1 MSQNQTTPVYETTG
15 REIPFD
21 LEAIFNTYEDYVSKD
36 VYQGKLKE
44 DEVTIFYGLEV
55 KQYRSGA
62 FLIAKKRTVYSHVDV
77 APIGAIVR
85 YVYRRGPSKHDYYYF
100 RKYFLV
106 APGKYKVSLD
116 IKGQN
121 VEVEV
126 ENLMPL
132 PEPSERDIAEA
143 KAEIRNRGWKLSEY
157 DPVERL
163 YWYWMM
169 RREVE
174 EVEKTEEE
182 EEKGEIRLEIEE
194 RPLELTVE
202 LTPKIEEA
210 QISIEEAAS
219 QPQKAVSES
228 RKAELVRV
236 YLLSMRLPSRYLVQK
251 VSHGIDRVSKL
262 MVEERKM
269 NHEIAKRLDAIRIY
283 AYRHIQRVF
292 AYVEEYSTWIA
303 VTEEAVAEAERVSRE
318 VTDKLK
324 EIASHINMT
333 PADIEKRYSVKA
345 IPIYLEP
352 DHARELLEAAIKS
365 LSEDVEELENKI
377 EEAKKAKRATLA
389 FNLTRDQK
397 VKKAL
402 LEAFKKYLSQ
412 LE

>member
-1 MSQNQTTPVYETTG
+1 MSQNQSTPVYQAMG
-15 REIPFD
+15 KEIPFI
-21 LEAIFNTYEDYVSKD
+21 LEAIFNTYEDYVSKRTD
-36 VYQGKLKE
+36 AHQGRLKE
-44 DEVTIFYGLEV
+44 DEVTIYYGLEA
-55 KQYRSGA
+55 KQYRSGT
-62 FLIAKKRTVYSHVDV
+62 FLIAKKRTIYSHADV
-77 APIGAIVR
+77 APIGSIIK
-85 YVYRRGPSKHDYYYF
+85 YVYRRGSNKHDYYYF

-106 APGKYKVSLD
+106 VPGKYKVSLD

-132 PEPSERDIAEA
+132 PEPTEKDIAEA
-143 KAEIRNRGWKLSEY
+143 RAEIRNRGWKPSEY

-169 RREVE
+169 RPEVK

-182 EEKGEIRLEIEE
+182 EKEGEIRLEIDE
-194 RPLELTVE
+194 RPVELTVE
-202 LTPKIEEA
+202 LTPKIEEV
-210 QISIEEAAS
+210 SIEEAAP
-219 QPQKAVSES
+219 QPQKAVSEP
-228 RKAELVRV
+228 RKTELVRI

-251 VSHGIDRVSKL
+251 VSRDRVSKL
-262 MVEERKM
+262 MIERREM
-269 NHEIAKRLDAIRIY
+269 NHEIARHLDAIRIY
-283 AYRHIQRVF
+283 AYRHIQRIF
-292 AYVEEYSTWIA
+292 AYVEEYGTWIA
-303 VTEEAVAEAERVSRE
+303 VTEEAVAEADRVSRE
-318 VTDKLK
+318 VINRLK

-352 DHARELLEAAIKS
+352 DHARELLHAAIKS